1 MTLHAASCAAIIRE
15 EGEAV
20 NCFGLTDRGNSRKE
34 NQDSFLIED
43 CEKASCSIL
52 ALCDGMGGANAGGLA
67 SQLSAKAFVNYIY
80 HRLSTLPMRVSDYP
94 RLMQEACDEANG
106 VAWAYSQFGDN
117 LSGMGTTL
125 VAAIMR
131 RNGSGCVLN
140 VGDSRAYQMHRHN
153 LRKISRDHSLVE
165 ELLEAGIITP
175 EQALH
180 HPQKN
185 VITRA
190 LGSDHDV
197 VADTFEVNLSPGDS
211 LLLCSDGLSNV
222 VPEDEIAAVL
232 SDSANAEAACRD
244 LLELA
249 LSRGAP
255 DNVTIVVWK
264 R

>member
-1 MTLHAASCAAIIRE
+1 MS
-15 EGEAV
+15 G
-20 NCFGLTDRGNSRKE
+20 FGLTDCGKTRSE
-34 NQDSFLIED
+34 NQDSFLIEN

-67 SQLSAKAFVNYIY
+67 SQLSAKAFVNYVF
-80 HRLSTLPMRVSDYP
+80 HHLSNFSLRLSDYP
-94 RLMQEACDEANG
+94 RIMREACDEANG
-106 VAWAYSQFGDN
+106 VAYAYSQFGDN

-125 VAAIMR
+125 VAAVLK
-131 RNGSGCVLN
+131 RNGNGYVLN
-140 VGDSRAYQMHRHN
+140 VGDSRAYQLHRRS
-153 LRKISRDHSLVE
+153 LKQISKDHSLVA
-165 ELLEAGIITP
+165 ELLDAGIITE
-175 EQALH
+175 EQAVH

-190 LGSDHDV
+190 LGSDQHVD
-197 VADTFEVNLSPGDS
+197 ADIFSVTLVPGDS

-222 VPEDEIAAVL
+222 VPEKEIEAVML
-232 SDSANAEAACRD
+232 DSDTAESACRD
-244 LLELA
+244 LMELA

>member
-1 MTLHAASCAAIIRE
+1 M
-15 EGEAV
+15 
-20 NCFGLTDRGNSRKE
+20 NCFGLTDKGRTRPE

-67 SQLSAKAFVNYIY
+67 SQLSAKAFVNHVY
-80 HRLSTLPMRVSDYP
+80 HHLSTFPTRLSDYP
-94 RLMQEACDEANG
+94 RVMLEACDEANG
-106 VAWAYSQFGDN
+106 VAWAYSQFGDH
-117 LSGMGTTL
+117 LTGMGTTL
-125 VAAIMR
+125 VAAVLR
-131 RNGSGCVLN
+131 RNGSGYVLN
-140 VGDSRAYQMHRHN
+140 VGDSRAYHLHRHT
-153 LRKISRDHSLVE
+153 LRQISRDHSLVE

-190 LGSDHDV
+190 LGSDQDV
-197 VADTFEVNLSPGDS
+197 TADTFEVNLGPGDC
-211 LLLCSDGLSNV
+211 LLLCSDGLSHI
-222 VPEDEIAAVL
+222 VPEDEITAVL
-232 SDSANAEAACRD
+232 NDSSTAEAACRD
-244 LLELA
+244 LMELA

>member
-1 MTLHAASCAAIIRE
+1 MS
-15 EGEAV
+15 G
-20 NCFGLTDRGNSRKE
+20 FGLTDCGKTRSE
-34 NQDSFLIED
+34 NQDSFLIEN

-67 SQLSAKAFVNYIY
+67 SQLSAKAFVNYVF
-80 HRLSTLPMRVSDYP
+80 HHLSNFSLRLGDYP
-94 RLMQEACDEANG
+94 RIMREACDEANG
-106 VAWAYSQFGDN
+106 VAYAYSQFGDN

-125 VAAIMR
+125 VAAVLK
-131 RNGSGCVLN
+131 RNGNGYVLN
-140 VGDSRAYQMHRHN
+140 VGDSRAYQLHRRS
-153 LRKISRDHSLVE
+153 LKQISKDHSLVA
-165 ELLEAGIITP
+165 ELLDAGIITE
-175 EQALH
+175 EQAVH

-190 LGSDHDV
+190 LGSDQHVD
-197 VADTFEVNLSPGDS
+197 ADIFPVTLVPGDS

-222 VPEDEIAAVL
+222 VPEKEIEAVML
-232 SDSANAEAACRD
+232 DSDTAESACRD
-244 LLELA
+244 LMELA

>member
-1 MTLHAASCAAIIRE
+1 M
-15 EGEAV
+15 
-20 NCFGLTDRGNSRKE
+20 NCFGLTDCGKTRTE

-80 HRLSTLPMRVSDYP
+80 HQLTNFNTRHVDFPRIMR
-94 RLMQEACDEANG
+94 EACDEANG
-106 VAWAYSQFGDN
+106 VAYLYSQFGDN
-117 LSGMGTTL
+117 LTGMGTTL
-125 VAAIMR
+125 VASVIK
-131 RNGSGCVLN
+131 RNGSGFVLN
-140 VGDSRAYQMHRHN
+140 VGDSRAYQMHRKV
-153 LRKISRDHSLVE
+153 LTQISRDHSLVE

-190 LGSDHDV
+190 LGSDQRVEADV
-197 VADTFEVNLSPGDS
+197 FPVNLVPGDS
-211 LLLCSDGLSNV
+211 LLLCSDGLSNI
-222 VPEDEIAAVL
+222 VPEGEIAAVL
-232 SDSANAEAACRD
+232 QDSEDAEAAVRD
-244 LLELA
+244 LMDLA

-255 DNVTIVVWK
+255 DNVTIIVWK

>member
-1 MTLHAASCAAIIRE
+1 M
-15 EGEAV
+15 
-20 NCFGLTDRGNSRKE
+20 NCFGLTDKGKTRAE

-52 ALCDGMGGANAGGLA
+52 ALCDGMGGANAGDLA

-80 HRLSTLPMRVSDYP
+80 HHLSTFPTRLSDYP
-94 RLMQEACDEANG
+94 RVMLEACDEANG
-106 VAWAYSQFGDN
+106 VAWAYSQFGDH
-117 LSGMGTTL
+117 LTGMGTTL
-125 VAAIMR
+125 VAAVIR
-131 RNGSGCVLN
+131 RNGAGYVLN
-140 VGDSRAYQMHRHN
+140 VGDSRAYQLHRRT
-153 LRKISRDHSLVE
+153 LRQISRDHSLVE

-175 EQALH
+175 EQARH

-190 LGSDHDV
+190 LGSDQEV
-197 VADTFEVNLSPGDS
+197 TADTFEVNLGPGDS
-211 LLLCSDGLSNV
+211 LLLCSDGLSNI
-222 VPEDEIAAVL
+222 VPEEEITAVL
-232 SDSANAEAACRD
+232 YDSSTAEAACRD
-244 LLELA
+244 LMELA

>member
-1 MTLHAASCAAIIRE
+1 M
-15 EGEAV
+15 
-20 NCFGLTDRGNSRKE
+20 NCFGLTDKGRTRPE

-67 SQLSAKAFVNYIY
+67 SQLSAKAFVNHVY
-80 HRLSTLPMRVSDYP
+80 HHLSTFPTRLSDYP
-94 RLMQEACDEANG
+94 RVMLEACDEANG
-106 VAWAYSQFGDN
+106 VAWAYSQFGDH
-117 LSGMGTTL
+117 LTGMGTTL
-125 VAAIMR
+125 VAAVLR
-131 RNGSGCVLN
+131 RNGSGYVLN
-140 VGDSRAYQMHRHN
+140 VGDSRAYHLHRHT
-153 LRKISRDHSLVE
+153 LRQISRDHSLVE

-190 LGSDHDV
+190 LGSDQDV
-197 VADTFEVNLSPGDS
+197 TADTFEVNLGPGDC
-211 LLLCSDGLSNV
+211 LLLCSDGLSNI
-222 VPEDEIAAVL
+222 VPEDEITAVL
-232 SDSANAEAACRD
+232 NDSSTAEAACRD
-244 LLELA
+244 LMELA

>member
-1 MTLHAASCAAIIRE
+1 MS
-15 EGEAV
+15 G
-20 NCFGLTDRGNSRKE
+20 FGLTDCGKTRSE
-34 NQDSFLIED
+34 NQDSFLIEN

-67 SQLSAKAFVNYIY
+67 SQLSAKAFVNYVF
-80 HRLSTLPMRVSDYP
+80 HHLSNFSLRLSDYP
-94 RLMQEACDEANG
+94 RIMREACDEANG
-106 VAWAYSQFGDN
+106 VAFAYSQFGDN

-125 VAAIMR
+125 VAAVLK
-131 RNGSGCVLN
+131 RNGNGYVLN
-140 VGDSRAYQMHRHN
+140 VGDSRAYLLHRRS
-153 LRKISRDHSLVE
+153 LKQISKDHSLVA
-165 ELLEAGIITP
+165 ELLDAGIITE
-175 EQALH
+175 EQAVH

-190 LGSDHDV
+190 LGSDQHVD
-197 VADTFEVNLSPGDS
+197 ADIFPVTLVPGDS

-222 VPEDEIAAVL
+222 VPEKEIEAVML
-232 SDSANAEAACRD
+232 DSDTAESACRD
-244 LLELA
+244 LMELA

>member
-1 MTLHAASCAAIIRE
+1 MS
-15 EGEAV
+15 G
-20 NCFGLTDRGNSRKE
+20 FGLTDCGKTRSE
-34 NQDSFLIED
+34 NQDSFLIEN

-67 SQLSAKAFVNYIY
+67 SQLSAKAFVNYVF
-80 HRLSTLPMRVSDYP
+80 HHLSNFSLRLSDYP
-94 RLMQEACDEANG
+94 RIMREACDEANG
-106 VAWAYSQFGDN
+106 VAYAYSQFGDN

-125 VAAIMR
+125 VAAVLK
-131 RNGSGCVLN
+131 RNGNGYVLN
-140 VGDSRAYQMHRHN
+140 VGDSRAYQLHRRS
-153 LRKISRDHSLVE
+153 LKQISKDHSLVA
-165 ELLEAGIITP
+165 ELLDAGIITE
-175 EQALH
+175 EQAVQ

-190 LGSDHDV
+190 LGSDQHVD
-197 VADTFEVNLSPGDS
+197 ADIFPVTLVPGDS

-222 VPEDEIAAVL
+222 VPEKEIEAVML
-232 SDSANAEAACRD
+232 DSDTAESACRD
-244 LLELA
+244 LMELA

>member
-1 MTLHAASCAAIIRE
+1 M
-15 EGEAV
+15 
-20 NCFGLTDRGNSRKE
+20 NCFGLTDKGRTRPE

-67 SQLSAKAFVNYIY
+67 SQLSAKAFVNHVY
-80 HRLSTLPMRVSDYP
+80 HHLSTFPTRLSDYP
-94 RLMQEACDEANG
+94 RVMLEACDEANG
-106 VAWAYSQFGDN
+106 VAWAYSQFGDH
-117 LSGMGTTL
+117 LTGMGTTL
-125 VAAIMR
+125 VAAVLR
-131 RNGSGCVLN
+131 RNGSDYVLN
-140 VGDSRAYQMHRHN
+140 VGDSRAYHLHRHT
-153 LRKISRDHSLVE
+153 LRQISRDHSLVE

-190 LGSDHDV
+190 LGSDQDV
-197 VADTFEVNLSPGDS
+197 TADTFEVNLGPGDC
-211 LLLCSDGLSNV
+211 LLLCSDGLSNI
-222 VPEDEIAAVL
+222 VPEDEITAVL
-232 SDSANAEAACRD
+232 NDSSTAEAACRD
-244 LLELA
+244 LMELA

>member
-1 MTLHAASCAAIIRE
+1 M
-15 EGEAV
+15 
-20 NCFGLTDRGNSRKE
+20 NCFGLTDKGKIRQE

-67 SQLSAKAFVNYIY
+67 SQLSAKAFVNYLY
-80 HRLSTLPMRVSDYP
+80 RYLSTCPTRLTDYP
-94 RLMQEACDEANG
+94 RLMLEACDEANG
-106 VAWAYSQFGDN
+106 VAWAYSQFGDY

-125 VAAIMR
+125 VAAVIR
-131 RNGSGCVLN
+131 RNGAGYVLN
-140 VGDSRAYQMHRHN
+140 VGDSRAYQVHRKT
-153 LRKISRDHSLVE
+153 LRQISRDHSLVE

-175 EQALH
+175 EQAQH

-190 LGSDHDV
+190 LGSDHEV
-197 VADTFEVNLSPGDS
+197 TADTFEINLGPGDC
-211 LLLCSDGLSNV
+211 LLLCSDGLTNV
-222 VPEDEIAAVL
+222 VPEDEITAVL
-232 SDSANAEAACRD
+232 NDSVNSEAACRD
-244 LLELA
+244 LMELA